1 MSLRLKW
8 EFERKAWRRLNELCA
23 GRRGGVTNANRNGW
37 WPSLLPRR
45 RWAILCIA
53 QASQIRELY
62 RWAKSSPVKGNVNE
76 KGRKHACCNK
86 ERGQS

>member
-1 MSLRLKW
+1 MSLGFKSGVGTG
-8 EFERKAWRRLNELCA
+8 AWRRLNELCA

-45 RWAILCIA
+45 RWAIQCIA

-62 RWAKSSPVKGNVNE
+62 RWAKSSPAKGNVKE
-76 KGRKHACCNK
+76 KRPPLV
-86 ERGQS
+86 RVVTMQR